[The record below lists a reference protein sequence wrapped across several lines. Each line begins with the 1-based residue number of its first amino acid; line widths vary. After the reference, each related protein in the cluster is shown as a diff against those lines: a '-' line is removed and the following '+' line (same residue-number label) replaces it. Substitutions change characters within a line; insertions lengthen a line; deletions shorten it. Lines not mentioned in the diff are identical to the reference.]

1 MAITEPRVIFGV
13 HSVAPYSRTT
23 GKAYGLLKV
32 IKDSSLSL
40 QGELISLTGGSNK
53 YEWAVEPGKV
63 TSELS
68 LKFAE
73 YPNFVYELFLGKA
86 VTVNAA
92 DASGFASTLT
102 NKKGTSL
109 VAATTGIASVSVL
122 TGSEADLKFGKY
134 IVEVVSATT
143 VHVYTLSDIDIT
155 RGADGTLQTDD
166 GRITASALTITAS
179 ADTNIPN
186 FGLKLSGGSGTIG
199 MTIGDTAEF
208 EVRPVNTGG
217 SIDVIIGASS
227 DVAPEFGCLMV
238 AQQRSNG
245 QMFEIDAF
253 KCKASGLPFGLA
265 EKAYSEIDAK
275 AKLLFDPVKNG
286 VFRQRHCTP

>member
-1 MAITEPRVIFGV
+1 MAVTEPRIIFGV

-53 YEWAVEPGKV
+53 YEWAVEDGKV
-63 TSELS
+63 TAEMA

-92 DASGFASTLT
+92 DASGFASTAT
-102 NKKGTSL
+102 NKNGTSL
-109 VAATTGIASVSVL
+109 VSVAGITGVTVL
-122 TGSEADLKFGKY
+122 AGSEADLKFGKY
-134 IVEVVSATT
+134 IIEVVSATT
-143 VHVYTLSDIDIT
+143 VHVYTLSDVDIT

-166 GRITASALTITAS
+166 GRITASALTITAT
-179 ADTNIPN
+179 ADTTIPN
-186 FGLKLSGGSGTIG
+186 FGLKLTGAAGPIA

-227 DVAPEFGCLMV
+227 DRTPEFGCVMV

-265 EKAYSEIDAK
+265 EKSFSEIDAK

-286 VFRQRHCTP
+286 VFRQRHCSP